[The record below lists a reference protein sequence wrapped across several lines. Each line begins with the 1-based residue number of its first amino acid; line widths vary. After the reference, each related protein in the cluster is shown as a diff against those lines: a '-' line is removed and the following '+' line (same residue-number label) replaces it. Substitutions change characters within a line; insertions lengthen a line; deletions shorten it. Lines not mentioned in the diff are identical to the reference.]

1 MCAEM
6 RILVNRMKFCKTNII
21 HAKSA
26 VELENSF
33 YAILNISSLKIYPS
47 TFYTLSFK
55 CCLGPTST
63 NLGGQATPGRT
74 FEFMIAPQT
83 NKGDMA
89 MF

>member
-21 HAKSA
+21 QAKNA

-47 TFYTLSFK
+47 TFCTLIVK
-55 CCLGPTST
+55 CCSGPTST
-63 NLGGQATPGRT
+63 NLGGQATPDRT
-74 FEFMIAPQT
+74 FEFMNATQT

-89 MF
+89 IF